1 MKTST
6 SDENRR
12 ELQRRVEEAEG
23 KIQSWKWWVNEK
35 ANEAT
40 GYEER
45 LGVLAK
51 EGGCRTWQCIY
62 QCLEM
67 IIISCISADICTI
80 QQCRVTKHVAMD
92 WLCVHVWMILSVH
105 RTYNVM

>member
-6 SDENRR
+6 SGEDKR
-12 ELQRRVEEAEG
+12 ELQRRVEEAERN
-23 KIQSWKWWVNEK
+23 IQYYKGL
-35 ANEAT
+35 ANQWESKAT

-45 LGVLAK
+45 LGVLRK

-62 QCLEM
+62 QCLEI

-80 QQCRVTKHVAMD
+80 QLCRVTKHVAMG
-92 WLCVHVWMILSVH
+92 WLCVHVWSILSVH
-105 RTYNVM
+105 RTYNVT

>member
-6 SDENRR
+6 SDEDKR

-23 KIQSWKWWVNEK
+23 KIQGYKGHVNDYES
-35 ANEAT
+35 EAT

-51 EGGCRTWQCIY
+51 EGECRP
-62 QCLEM
+62 
-67 IIISCISADICTI
+67 
-80 QQCRVTKHVAMD
+80 
-92 WLCVHVWMILSVH
+92 
-105 RTYNVM
+105 

>member
-6 SDENRR
+6 SDEDKR

-23 KIQSWKWWVNEK
+23 NIQGWKWEVNQQER
-35 ANEAT
+35 EAT

-51 EGGCRTWQCIY
+51 EGECRP
-62 QCLEM
+62 
-67 IIISCISADICTI
+67 
-80 QQCRVTKHVAMD
+80 
-92 WLCVHVWMILSVH
+92 
-105 RTYNVM
+105 

>member
-6 SDENRR
+6 SDEDKR

-23 KIQSWKWWVNEK
+23 EIQHRKGL
-35 ANEAT
+35 ANQQERKVI

-51 EGGCRTWQCIY
+51 EGECRP
-62 QCLEM
+62 
-67 IIISCISADICTI
+67 
-80 QQCRVTKHVAMD
+80 
-92 WLCVHVWMILSVH
+92 
-105 RTYNVM
+105 

>member
-6 SDENRR
+6 SDEDKR

-23 KIQSWKWWVNEK
+23 NIQDWKGDVNRHESKIP
-35 ANEAT
+35 

-51 EGGCRTWQCIY
+51 EGECRP
-62 QCLEM
+62 
-67 IIISCISADICTI
+67 
-80 QQCRVTKHVAMD
+80 
-92 WLCVHVWMILSVH
+92 
-105 RTYNVM
+105 

>member
-6 SDENRR
+6 SDEDKR
-12 ELQRRVEEAEG
+12 ELQRRVKVAEG
-23 KIQSWKWWVNEK
+23 QIQIWKES
-35 ANEAT
+35 ANQQERSAT
-40 GYEER
+40 RYEER

-62 QCLEM
+62 QCLQ

-80 QQCRVTKHVAMD
+80 QLCPVTKHVAMG
-92 WLCVHVWMILSVH
+92 
-105 RTYNVM
+105 